1 MVNYG
6 WIINT
11 WFNYGCSKQFELWF
25 IMIVVCQQFLNSKN
39 WTYIYIYYT
48 LIPDFNSTL
57 VLRLFEEL
65 YCLVIHDDISQLM
78 GFRIPVGCCRGYI
91 LAKEMS
97 GLMYI

>member
-1 MVNYG
+1 MVHYDSCLS
-6 WIINT
+6 T
-11 WFNYGCSKQFELWF
+11 VFELKE
-25 IMIVVCQQFLNSKN
+25 LD
-39 WTYIYIYYT
+39 IYIYYT

-65 YCLVIHDDISQLM
+65 YCLVIYDDISQLM